1 MLGIKLFELVCS
13 AATWPLPAGGGAH
26 GWQSVMIA
34 EKSLLV
40 AGLRGRSPVP
50 AHLMHMH
57 VLKKFLSDTVSYKRA
72 AESSGD
78 QDEKPGFYSDERCD

>member
-1 MLGIKLFELVCS
+1 
-13 AATWPLPAGGGAH
+13 
-26 GWQSVMIA
+26 MIA

-40 AGLRGRSPVP
+40 AGLRGRSPVL

-57 VLKKFLSDTVSYKRA
+57 VLTKFLSDTLSYKRA

-78 QDEKPGFYSDERCD
+78 QDEKPGFYSDKRCD